1 MVLESINLK
10 RYKKSHGRENQFFI
24 TSYIGISKI
33 QSVDDKPDDLRTS
46 WKPQNIQS
54 AKEEAKLFVQR
65 SSLVY
70 SVSAFEAYLSDF
82 IVSQII
88 PLNVIKTEE
97 LANVFL
103 GKSISKKIEVLT
115 TEAPELKNI
124 KEYYLTI
131 TSIYWLNKLIHLVVR
146 KLSGDIKGN
155 LKSHREGF
163 EEDYCKLNI
172 EELIEHYD
180 IDKVPT
186 YKETL
191 SMMSSLRNF
200 AHKIDGYFMSRY
212 HVEYIVHNIK
222 RLIKEG
228 KIKRIDFSQNE
239 NKRIIFWTNVFQVHL
254 RMNVNDELRSLD
266 IWNSLV
272 SAKSRQE
279 LDKILSII

>member
-131 TSIYWLNKLIHLVVR
+131 TSIYWRNKLIHHVGR

-163 EEDYCKLNI
+163 EEDYCK
-172 EELIEHYD
+172 
-180 IDKVPT
+180 
-186 YKETL
+186 
-191 SMMSSLRNF
+191 
-200 AHKIDGYFMSRY
+200 
-212 HVEYIVHNIK
+212 HV
-222 RLIKEG
+222 
-228 KIKRIDFSQNE
+228 SC
-239 NKRIIFWTNVFQVHL
+239 
-254 RMNVNDELRSLD
+254 
-266 IWNSLV
+266 NSICRFN
-272 SAKSRQE
+272 ARKT
-279 LDKILSII
+279 KN